1 MKLNV
6 KLFANFREV
15 AGKKDVPLEFDGN
28 TAGDAIRALIQAYP
42 GLEKLM
48 LHEGQIRPYV
58 NVMLNGKNIK
68 DIGGPGAIVKEGDD
82 IAIFPPVSGG

>member
-15 AGKKDVPLEFDGN
+15 AGKKDVPIEMDGN
-28 TAGDAIRALIQAYP
+28 TAGDAIKALFRVYP

-48 LHEGQIRPYV
+48 LQEGEIRPYV
-58 NVMLNGKNIK
+58 NIMLNGKNIK
-68 DIGGPGAIVKEGDD
+68 DIGGLGAAVKEGDD